1 MKRALLP
8 PVLLALLI
16 AAPAQAAERNLV
28 VTSFDRLRVDGPFD
42 VRLATRR
49 PPSAKVDG
57 TIRASDT
64 VTVRVEGTTLIVS
77 TGPKGWQEVPAIG
90 KPSAPIVY
98 LGTLTLRSATVI
110 GGGHLRIDGSLRG
123 QRIDLQV
130 TGSGG
135 MIVDAL
141 DADQLN
147 ATVLG
152 PGTMTLGGR
161 GARVRLIGSG
171 SGRIDASALRGDD
184 VTLRLE
190 GPGEIQASARY
201 TADAISTGIGA
212 ITIYGKP
219 ACRVKAAAGGPIS
232 CGEIA
237 APPTMDA
244 PVK

>member
-1 MKRALLP
+1 MKCALLL
-8 PVLLALLI
+8 VLLI
-16 AAPAQAAERNLV
+16 ATPAQAAERSII

-42 VRLATRR
+42 VRVATRR
-49 PPSAKVDG
+49 PPSARIEG
-57 TIRASDT
+57 TIRAADAVSI
-64 VTVRVEGTTLIVS
+64 RVEGTTLIVS
-77 TGPKGWQEVPAIG
+77 TGPKGWTEVPVIG

-110 GGGHLRIDGSLRG
+110 GGGTVQIDGPLRG

-135 MIVDAL
+135 LAIAAL

-147 ATVLG
+147 ATLLG
-152 PGTMTLGGR
+152 PATMALGGR

-171 SGRIDASALRGDD
+171 PGRLDAGALRGDE
-184 VTLRLE
+184 VTVRLE
-190 GPGEIQASARY
+190 GPGAIAAQARY

-219 ACRVKAAAGGPIS
+219 ACKVKAAAGGPIS
-232 CGEIA
+232 CGAIA
-237 APPTMDA
+237 VP

>member
-1 MKRALLP
+1 MKALLLRLVP
-8 PVLLALLI
+8 LALI
-16 AAPAQAAERNLV
+16 FGAPAQAAERSIV

-42 VRLATRR
+42 VRVATRR
-49 PPSAKVDG
+49 PPSARVAG
-57 TIRASDT
+57 TIRASEA
-64 VTVRVEGTTLIVS
+64 VAVRVEGTTLIVS
-77 TGPKGWQEVPAIG
+77 TGPKGWDEVPVIG

-110 GGGHLRIDGSLRG
+110 GGGQVQVDGPLRG

-135 MIVDAL
+135 LVIGAL

-147 ATVLG
+147 ATLLG

-171 SGRIDASALRGDD
+171 PGRIDAGALRGDD
-184 VTLRLE
+184 VTVRLE
-190 GPGEIQASARY
+190 GPGAIAAQARY

-219 ACRVKAAAGGPIS
+219 ACKVKAAAGGPIN
-232 CGEIA
+232 CGAIA
-237 APPTMDA
+237 VP

>member
-1 MKRALLP
+1 MKCVLLP
-8 PVLLALLI
+8 ALLI
-16 AAPAQAAERNLV
+16 AAPAQAAERSVV

-42 VRLATRR
+42 VRVATRR
-49 PPSAKVDG
+49 PPSARITG
-57 TIRASDT
+57 TIRASDA
-64 VTVRVEGTTLIVS
+64 VSVRVEGTTLIVS
-77 TGPKGWQEVPAIG
+77 VGPKGWNEVPALG
-90 KPSAPIVY
+90 TPSAPIVY

-110 GGGHLRIDGSLRG
+110 GGGNVQVDGPLRG

-135 MIVDAL
+135 LAIAAL

-161 GARVRLIGSG
+161 GGRVRLIGSG
-171 SGRIDASALRGDD
+171 PGRLDAGALRGDD
-184 VTLRLE
+184 VTVRLE
-190 GPGEIQASARY
+190 GPGAIHAQARY

-219 ACRVKAAAGGPIS
+219 ACRVKATAGGPIS
-232 CGEIA
+232 CGEITV
-237 APPTMDA
+237 P

>member
-1 MKRALLP
+1 MTRAPLVLLP
-8 PVLLALLI
+8 IALSF
-16 AAPAQAAERNLV
+16 AAPVHAAERSFV
-28 VTSFDRLRVDGPFD
+28 VTSFDRLRVDGPFE
-42 VRLATRR
+42 VRVATRR
-49 PPSAKVDG
+49 PPSARVEG
-57 TIRASDT
+57 TIRASDA
-64 VTVRVEGTTLIVS
+64 VSVRVEGTTLIVS
-77 TGPKGWQEVPAIG
+77 AGPRGWDEVPVIG
-90 KPSAPIVY
+90 KPSAPVVY

-110 GGGHLRIDGSLRG
+110 GGGQVRIDGPLRG

-135 MIVDAL
+135 LAIGAL

-171 SGRIDASALRGDD
+171 PGRIDAGAVRGDD
-184 VTLRLE
+184 VTVRLE
-190 GPGEIQASARY
+190 GAGAIQVTARY
-201 TADAISTGIGA
+201 TADAVSTGIGA

-219 ACRVKAAAGGPIS
+219 ACRVKAAAGGPIR

-237 APPTMDA
+237 AA

>member
-1 MKRALLP
+1 MKPFRLPFLSIAL
-8 PVLLALLI
+8 VLAV
-16 AAPAQAAERNLV
+16 PAQAAERTIV
-28 VTSFDRLRVDGPFD
+28 VTSFDRLRVEGPFE
-42 VRLATRR
+42 VRVTTRR
-49 PPSAKVDG
+49 PPSAKIEG
-57 TIRASDT
+57 TVRASDA
-64 VTVRVEGTTLIVS
+64 VAVRVEGTTLIVS
-77 TGPKGWQEVPAIG
+77 TGPKGWDEVPAIG
-90 KPSAPIVY
+90 KPSAPVVY
-98 LGTLTLRSATVI
+98 LGTLSLRSAAVI
-110 GGGHLRIDGSLRG
+110 GGGQVRIDGPLRG

-135 MIVDAL
+135 LAIGAL
-141 DADQLN
+141 EADQLN

-161 GARVRLIGSG
+161 GGRVRLIGSG
-171 SGRIDASALRGDD
+171 AGTLDAGALRGDD
-184 VTLRLE
+184 VTVRLE
-190 GPGEIQASARY
+190 GPGAIQASARY

-237 APPTMDA
+237 AA